1 MPVMEVESPQQAR
14 DLAELE
20 PAPLRR
26 WWLRRWE
33 PLALAAAE

>member
-1 MPVMEVESPQQAR
+1 MEVESQQQAR

-26 WWLRRWE
+26 WWLRKWE
-33 PLALAAAE
+33 QMAAAAE